1 MEAPGEER
9 CVVPDMDQGIK
20 RLVQKHAGDFLALAL
35 PGAEYLGTI
44 PIDVATE
51 PQLTLDTLLRVRYH
65 GVECAVDLEAEARPK
80 PDIGRRLFEYGAR
93 VSIVTGLPVISVV
106 LWLEPDGLAPPSPYV
121 MRVDDRLLATWHY
134 IGIELYQQ
142 SAETLLGSGL
152 VGLFPL
158 VPFTS
163 DVSRD
168 VIERA
173 ADLVKEIAPPDNLD
187 ELEALLLVFAGRKYD
202 SEFLKSVA
210 RRLFMSTEIL
220 EKSSLYQEWVQSARE
235 QGMANGLREAALLT
249 LRARLGE
256 LPPEIADAVARAPV
270 SVLEE
275 LLAHVT
281 SDTPE
286 QLRARLGL

>member
-1 MEAPGEER
+1 M
-9 CVVPDMDQGIK
+9 PDMDQGIK
-20 RLVQKHAGDFLALAL
+20 RLVQTYAADFLALAL

-93 VSIVTGLPVISVV
+93 ATIVSGLPVISVV
-106 LWLEPDGLAPPSPYV
+106 LWLEPDGAAPSSPYELHAA
-121 MRVDDRLLATWHY
+121 DRLVATWHF

-142 SAETLLGSGL
+142 AAEMLLGSGL
-152 VGLFPL
+152 VGLLPL
-158 VPFTS
+158 VPFTR
-163 DVSRD
+163 DVTRD
-168 VIERA
+168 VIERT
-173 ADLVKEIAPPDNLD
+173 ADLVKETAPEADLGK
-187 ELEALLLVFAGRKYD
+187 LEALLLVFAGRKYD

-220 EKSSLYQEWVQSARE
+220 EKSSLYQEWVQAARE
-235 QGMANGLREAALLT
+235 QGIEQGIEQGMASGLRDAALLT

-256 LPPEIADAVARAPV
+256 LPQEMADAVAQAPV
-270 SVLEE
+270 PVLQE

-281 SDTPE
+281 SDTPD
-286 QLRARLGL
+286 QLRARLSL